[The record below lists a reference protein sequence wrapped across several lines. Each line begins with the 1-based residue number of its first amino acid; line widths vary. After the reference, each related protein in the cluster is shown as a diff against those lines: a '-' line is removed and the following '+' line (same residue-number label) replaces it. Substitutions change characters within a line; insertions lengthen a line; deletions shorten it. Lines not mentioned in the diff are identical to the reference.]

1 MISCVQMGSLDAL
14 ALHLTFLPGDMLQWF
29 TVFDT
34 MCVGI
39 KTSSEVLKEVLL
51 TALRS
56 VKFITST
63 FQEILSKNGS
73 QLQSSSLLHNLL
85 VSQEQILKQVV
96 GCQMEISFIWEK
108 KKVNLLSFGIRA
120 AHSQPDLPG
129 KYFWSHT
136 WVNLLIQG
144 SAVIIM
150 GSIEKL

>member
-1 MISCVQMGSLDAL
+1 
-14 ALHLTFLPGDMLQWF
+14 
-29 TVFDT
+29 

-96 GCQMEISFIWEK
+96 GCQMEISFI
-108 KKVNLLSFGIRA
+108 
-120 AHSQPDLPG
+120 
-129 KYFWSHT
+129 
-136 WVNLLIQG
+136 
-144 SAVIIM
+144 
-150 GSIEKL
+150 